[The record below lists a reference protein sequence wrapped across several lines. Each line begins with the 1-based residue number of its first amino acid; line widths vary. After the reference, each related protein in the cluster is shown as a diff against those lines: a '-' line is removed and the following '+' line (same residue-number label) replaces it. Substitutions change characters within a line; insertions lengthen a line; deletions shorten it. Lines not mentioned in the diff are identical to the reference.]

1 MARYDDDDY
10 EGHIDMRP
18 LLRLTVWGFGAVVA
32 VGATVLAGRT
42 DVGTARAKVAIA
54 TLRTAP
60 VDLVAH
66 PNNMLARRAPD
77 DNEKRL
83 ADEVR
88 ALTADRDRLA
98 ERLASLEHN
107 LSDLTGSIAR
117 PPAPASNGAAT
128 NVSPPAAPAD
138 KADAPP
144 APAAVAA
151 PQAPPINSGGSNDD
165 RARTSTASAT
175 AAPPSP
181 PQPGVGQPADVP
193 LPRPGPLATIQSYV
207 SSTSSP
213 AAPPARV
220 ASANA
225 DTQPPPATAD
235 GGFAID
241 LGVATNVNTLR
252 AHWGS
257 VKTAHGALLE
267 GLEPLV
273 SVRKSARPGFTE
285 FHLVAGPVADADAA
299 ARLCAA
305 LTSVR
310 VPCRP
315 AAYNG
320 QRLDLR

>member
-1 MARYDDDDY
+1 MARYDDDDD

-18 LLRLTVWGFGAVVA
+18 LLRLTVWGAGAIIA

-42 DVGTARAKVAIA
+42 DIGTARAKVALA
-54 TLRTAP
+54 TLRAAP

-66 PNNMLARRAPD
+66 PNDMLASRPAAPD

-83 ADEVR
+83 AAEVR

-98 ERLASLEHN
+98 QRVASLEHN
-107 LSDLTGSIAR
+107 LNDLTGSIAR
-117 PPAPASNGAAT
+117 APAANGAAT
-128 NVSPPAAPAD
+128 NVAPNVAPSAPRDD
-138 KADAPP
+138 KDAPP
-144 APAAVAA
+144 APAAVAE
-151 PQAPPINSGGSNDD
+151 PQVPPINFSGSNDD
-165 RARTSTASAT
+165 QARATP
-175 AAPPSP
+175 AAPPAP

-207 SSTSSP
+207 YSTAPP
-213 AAPPARV
+213 AAPQARI
-220 ASANA
+220 ASARA
-225 DTQPPPATAD
+225 DTQPQAAANGD
-235 GGFAID
+235 FAID

-257 VKTAHGALLE
+257 VKAAHGALLE

-273 SVRKSARPGFTE
+273 SVRKSTRPGFTE

-315 AAYNG
+315 ATYSG